1 MSTRVSACEHAVTH
15 FTAACSYTQTI
26 NLPRALSRTL
36 QHRRPTY
43 KQMDVLLHNVAL
55 DLATCDGIERNLR
68 GRSGSKAGPRRDAP
82 TRDLREVVQ
91 ECVQAC
97 RKSRK
102 RHHEENG
109 PEPDLSD
116 AALSQYTRFTDH
128 NALHVYRQFLWYTPR
143 LVNVVTLA
151 EAIPMPGS
159 GISLPLDLGLIA
171 SRCKGSYYAPKRF
184 AVRLPW
190 FTSGCTSV
198 C

>member
-1 MSTRVSACEHAVTH
+1 MGARVSMQLHTLQPYAVTH
-15 FTAACSYTQTI
+15 TNNKPPAGAILGRCNTDA
-26 NLPRALSRTL
+26 PRIS
-36 QHRRPTY
+36 
-43 KQMDVLLHNVAL
+43 KMDVLLHNVAL

-82 TRDLREVVQ
+82 TRDLRDVVQ

-109 PEPDLSD
+109 PGPDLSD

-143 LVNVVTLA
+143 LVNVVIECHAPHSPTLHQPCA
-151 EAIPMPGS
+151 CTHTCTPQS
-159 GISLPLDLGLIA
+159 DS
-171 SRCKGSYYAPKRF
+171 SSSSYF
-184 AVRLPW
+184 
-190 FTSGCTSV
+190 S
-198 C
+198 

>member
-1 MSTRVSACEHAVTH
+1 
-15 FTAACSYTQTI
+15 
-26 NLPRALSRTL
+26 
-36 QHRRPTY
+36 
-43 KQMDVLLHNVAL
+43 MDVLLHNVAL

-109 PEPDLSD
+109 PGPDLSD

-143 LVNVVTLA
+143 LVNVVIKCHAPHSPTLHQPCA
-151 EAIPMPGS
+151 CTHTCTPQS
-159 GISLPLDLGLIA
+159 DSSSSSYL
-171 SRCKGSYYAPKRF
+171 SRHLA
-184 AVRLPW
+184 
-190 FTSGCTSV
+190 
-198 C
+198 